1 MADTLMSDTPFWQ
14 RKTLD
19 EMTDAEW
26 ESLCDGC
33 GQCCLHKLMDEDT
46 DEIYFTNVACRQLN
60 IKTCQ
65 CRHYERRFEFEPD
78 CIKLTRENLPDFEW
92 LPMTCAYRLL
102 AEGKLL
108 PTWHPL
114 LTGSKAAMH
123 GERISVRHIAV
134 KESEVRDWQDH
145 ILNKPSWAE

>member
-1 MADTLMSDTPFWQ
+1 MSDVPFWQ
-14 RKTLD
+14 SKTLD
-19 EMTDAEW
+19 EMSDAEW

-60 IKTCQ
+60 IKT
-65 CRHYERRFEFEPD
+65 
-78 CIKLTRENLPDFEW
+78 TRENLPTFEW

-102 AEGKLL
+102 AEGKGL
-108 PTWHPL
+108 PAWHPL

-134 KESEVRDWQDH
+134 KESEVIDWQDH
-145 ILNKPSWAE
+145 ILNKPDWAQ